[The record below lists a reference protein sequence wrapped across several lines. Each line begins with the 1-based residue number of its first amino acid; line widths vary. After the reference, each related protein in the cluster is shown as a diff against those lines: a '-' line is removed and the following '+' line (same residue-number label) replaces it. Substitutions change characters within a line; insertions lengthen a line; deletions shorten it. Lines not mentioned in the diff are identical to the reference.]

1 MGNVYVFSLFVFFLV
16 ALLMVLFFVLLRIFN
31 QRGLELEKK
40 KLVRLY
46 ESLEQDVNEYKNFVA
61 ATREKME
68 QDMHRFLRRIET
80 SRQQEEGLTLKNI
93 KKLIDQPG
101 EELKKQSQPG
111 KDAGGGG
118 AGPQEADSGLC
129 FQGAFSS
136 SDRAEIRRFPVR
148 SRACFRAERYDLTG
162 NGADTV

>member
-111 KDAGGGG
+111 KDAG
-118 AGPQEADSGLC
+118 AEEPDRKKRIRDYASKGLSPL
-129 FQGAFSS
+129 QIAQRLGVSLS
-136 SDRAEIRRFPVR
+136 EV
-148 SRACFRAERYDLTG
+148 ELVLG
-162 NGADTV
+162 LNGTI